1 MDRWEMK
8 GAVGSSEEERGRRK
22 DNWRGGRAREND
34 ETQRGSGQGWM
45 GGVGWGNGRGRQ
57 VSECIR

>member
-22 DNWRGGRAREND
+22 DNWKKGE
-34 ETQRGSGQGWM
+34 
-45 GGVGWGNGRGRQ
+45 
-57 VSECIR
+57 SEEE